1 MMPER
6 RPTRLQ
12 STILPGQGTEDDK
25 DFETPQHAIDRSARQ
40 AGKRSRIRG

>member
-1 MMPER
+1 LTAAGDKTAVPPHHERMMPER

-25 DFETPQHAIDRSARQ
+25 DFELP
-40 AGKRSRIRG
+40 